1 MDAITVLDVAGACI
15 AMLATWLAYV
25 LVEYRRGK

>member
-1 MDAITVLDVAGACI
+1 MDAITVMDVAGAYL
-15 AMLATWLAYV
+15 AMLATWIAYV